1 MTSLLIKDLPRAEAL
16 SRRAACAVRGG
27 IADTTIWPV
36 EPGNSPGGG
45 VTPPWGMPTPPAL
58 PTLPS
63 WMTPYAQGSSQPA
76 SDDHTVSM
84 TQHQSATY

>member
-1 MTSLLIKDLPRAEAL
+1 MTSLLIKDLPRTETL

-27 IADTTIWPV
+27 IADTTTWPV

-45 VTPPWGMPTPPAL
+45 VPPLCGAPSSPAL

-63 WMTPYAQGSSQPA
+63 WMTPYLPGPSQPA
-76 SDDHTVSM
+76 SDDNTVHM